1 MYQSSPTIHE
11 QSPRDK
17 STRKPLP
24 LRDQK
29 DAGLESLRK
38 SPGPQNAISP
48 PRPQTARGPRR
59 PSDAAMQNTERHFA
73 VANVGDD
80 GTIYLRPIERAPS
93 SFAAHPPAFGLPP
106 SPPMSPSELEMDS
119 PNYWHDGL
127 HESAAAATSVSVP
140 HHTAVPGVHDPRAS
154 STGSS
159 IRKDTGRRSSLTNP
173 HYSTRPVH
181 SALQQNPPAR
191 PSPRER
197 TERNP
202 AYDTN
207 RLHPGMARRHSIDR
221 PTPVDSPMILQVPIP
236 TYRIGTPR
244 IGDRGTVYLPDSFYS
259 EGSGTEDNRVSNFSH
274 LELDDVF
281 PAPPGM
287 QTPTAFLNYDPSRVL
302 TAAPNPPEATQGID
316 PNIYNAFVFD
326 SENPRYIRYMANGS
340 ILAATPARL
349 IAQITHVKFLDYDL
363 LSDFFLTYRSFLSSK
378 DLLRYLIARL
388 RWAVFCGGSGRIVR
402 VRAFVATR
410 HWILNYFMDD
420 FEPDYDLRLL
430 FCNLVDKLA
439 ADLYSRPDKGGGDL
453 QVIGE
458 LKKCWR
464 RVCDV
469 IWGTN
474 DGGHPFPAT
483 HDISP
488 GEPGGSMLIANGI
501 EQQDHARRQQEVQ
514 EDFFNQPS
522 FTQKHARIVSYDPM
536 DMANMVTSPTSPWR
550 ARQDS
555 MDVTSCSIPMWRRFG
570 NASPSFRPRA
580 LMPVTEITRPMGDV
594 AKLPSSA
601 HRHKQSKGSKSSTE
615 TAIVI
620 SPPQEDPIIFHPRN
634 EVGPFNSGD
643 LIRGV
648 LVPPP
653 LPQVTKQV
661 RMGREVGFD
670 SDMENSDRETK
681 RTNMVGQV
689 KRKLSSRNGTF
700 GSSRDGSATSSPK
713 RQDTG
718 NKRAKMPSK
727 TVLISRS
734 DFLAS
739 RVAEAYE
746 KLIREDQ
753 DEDRTTPKPEKQLP
767 LSNGLHHDQP
777 DQHERQGSLADIDKD
792 LPRPPKKSDRLN
804 SHMTTSSR
812 SIMIINDIDS
822 TPVPAMPAF
831 DLHDK
836 ITPSDNRMWQRPP
849 RRIQD
854 AFDMQNGDLPLGFS
868 QRDGALSPASGKSL
882 QPSINTLRIGSA
894 SERVQYSASTSARS
908 ESPPQG
914 LGLMLPGAPPES
926 PDGDFDTDVYRQSS
940 TIEPF
945 EAASDIGG
953 AYQKQLRRRPGG
965 DLRAADNVDE
975 LHSARPRRN
984 STGSVALNRM
994 SSTTSAT
1001 LSTEIVDA
1009 QLGSKLTR
1017 ARLISH
1023 HTNERDSGPIRRKS
1037 LQLLSTHSSRPNLRP
1052 SFQVEVDKLAKL
1064 PNDEEDDG
1072 GLESTLAKLEGRSP
1086 LASPTTGSMSIKSPI
1101 APPTSPEGQQ
1111 LAPAPSPDQ
1120 APSPPAKAKRRSRVQ
1135 VIGHPDHPETSRLN
1149 LDDQHSPLTETM
1161 GASIYNPSRTS
1172 RGTPEDRLR
1181 DSAMSEDPYL
1191 INGDRVVSSNGGR
1204 WSHMAAPTP
1213 RRSNSINKRNWPL
1226 VGSKDFS
1233 TEQPRS
1239 STRASSNTPK
1249 SSFLLNDDESL
1260 SSGDDEEEEPRN
1272 TSQASGRKSQGDR
1285 SFFIDED
1292 GEEDGRAR
1300 TPTFGA
1306 FDPPL
1311 SPPPSTP
1318 LPAIPFAPPLYDPIP
1333 DKAAKRLRTP
1343 GPDPF
1348 EQQQSLKEAASFPFP
1363 PTSKSPTPNFSLNQ
1377 PPKSAMKSKHI
1388 PLDASQASTQISR
1401 SLHASHTPFVLAF
1414 PSSLLASQLTIIER
1428 DALSEIDWQELV
1440 SLKWSAVPPTVQN
1453 WAEYMRLPS
1462 QSGVDIVIARFN
1474 LVVKWAVSEILLTND
1489 VHDRARTISK
1499 FIHVAAHSRRLRN
1512 FATMYQL
1519 TVALCSEKVVR
1530 LKRTWML
1537 VSAAEKE
1544 VLKALED
1551 IVQPM
1556 RNFARLRGEMESALL
1571 APALS
1576 PEDALTPPR
1585 SESRSNSR
1593 AGLRT
1598 AQSQASLDAKPDIV
1612 VRAGACIPFI
1622 GIYTHDLAFNAQ
1634 KPAFVDP
1641 EPATQNSSQN
1651 SLPSARGAFSANT
1664 TPKMGLTNGTSPSP
1678 TPPAPVASPSKHLQA
1693 QKKADK
1699 GSTPLNGTIAAGEES
1714 MVNFERFQTKAGIVK
1729 NLLRLLEA
1737 SARYSVRPNKELVA
1751 RCLWL
1756 AALEEGELEQRAKG
1770 LEPGT
1775 AGSGAGGRSGSAMG
1789 RSGSAMGMGR

>member
-1 MYQSSPTIHE
+1 MSS
-11 QSPRDK
+11 
-17 STRKPLP
+17 
-24 LRDQK
+24 
-29 DAGLESLRK
+29 
-38 SPGPQNAISP
+38 
-48 PRPQTARGPRR
+48 
-59 PSDAAMQNTERHFA
+59 TERHFA

-80 GTIYLRPIERAPS
+80 GTIYLRPSDRAPS
-93 SFAAHPPAFGLPP
+93 AFGAHPPAFGLPP
-106 SPPMSPSELEMDS
+106 SPPMSPSELEMEA

-140 HHTAVPGVHDPRAS
+140 HHTGVPGVHDPRAS

-159 IRKDTGRRSSLTNP
+159 IKKDMGRRSSLTNP
-173 HYSTRPVH
+173 HYPVRTAL

-191 PSPRER
+191 PVPRER

-202 AYDTN
+202 AYDSN
-207 RLHPGMARRHSIDR
+207 RLHPSMARRHSVDR

-244 IGDRGTVYLPDSFYS
+244 IGDRGTVYLHDSFYS
-259 EGSGTEDNRVSNFSH
+259 AGSEDEDNRVSNFSH

-287 QTPTAFLNYDPSRVL
+287 QTPTAFLNYDPSRAL

-326 SENPRYIRYMANGS
+326 SENPRYIRYMANGH

-430 FCNLVDKLA
+430 FCNLVNNLSN
-439 ADLYSRPDKGGGDL
+439 DLYTRPDKGGGDL

-474 DGGHPFPAT
+474 DGTHPFPAT

-488 GEPGGSMLIANGI
+488 GGPGGNKLILDGI
-501 EQQDHARRQQEVQ
+501 DEQDHARRQQEVQ

-522 FTQKHARIVSYDPM
+522 FAQKHARIVSYDPI

-550 ARQDS
+550 PRQDS

-570 NASPSFRPRA
+570 QASPSFRPRA
-580 LMPVTEITRPMGDV
+580 LMPVTEISRPLGEV
-594 AKLPSSA
+594 SKLPSSA

-620 SPPQEDPIIFHPRN
+620 SPPQEDPVIFHPRN

-661 RMGREVGFD
+661 RVGKEVGFD
-670 SDMENSDRETK
+670 SDVENSEREGK
-681 RTNMVGQV
+681 KTNMVGQV

-700 GSSRDGSATSSPK
+700 GSRDGSATSSPK

-718 NKRAKMPSK
+718 NKRAKMPTK
-727 TVLISRS
+727 TVLVSRS

-753 DEDRTTPKPEKQLP
+753 DGNRSTPKPELP
-767 LSNGLHHDQP
+767 NGHRGDSSDAGALVDG
-777 DQHERQGSLADIDKD
+777 QHERNGSIADIDKD
-792 LPRPPKKSDRLN
+792 LPAPPSRSDRFN

-812 SIMIINDIDS
+812 SIMIINDIEN
-822 TPVPAMPAF
+822 PVPAMPNF
-831 DLHDK
+831 DLHDQ
-836 ITPSDNRMWQRPP
+836 ITPADTRVWQRSP
-849 RRIQD
+849 RRIQN
-854 AFDMQNGDLPLGFS
+854 AFDMQSNGELPLGFP
-868 QRDGALSPASGKSL
+868 QREGALSPASPNSL
-882 QPSINTLRIGSA
+882 QPSVTSLKIGGA
-894 SERVQYSASTSARS
+894 SQRVQYSASTSARS

-914 LGLMLPGAPPES
+914 LGLLM
-926 PDGDFDTDVYRQSS
+926 PDASRGSYDDQSERNDYRQSS
-940 TIEPF
+940 TLEPF
-945 EAASDIGG
+945 DAVSDIGP

-975 LHSARPRRN
+975 LAHARPRRN
-984 STGSVALNRM
+984 STGSIALNRM
-994 SSTTSAT
+994 SRTTSAT
-1001 LSTEIVDA
+1001 LSTEIIDA
-1009 QLGSKLTR
+1009 QVGSKLTR
-1017 ARLISH
+1017 ARLVSH
-1023 HTNERDSGPIRRKS
+1023 HANDRHSGIPRRQS

-1086 LASPTTGSMSIKSPI
+1086 LASPTEPSLSIRSPV
-1101 APPTSPEGQQ
+1101 APPASPEGQE
-1111 LAPAPSPDQ
+1111 LIAAAPAPTTTPEQ
-1120 APSPPAKAKRRSRVQ
+1120 IPSPPPTKPKRRSRVQ
-1135 VIGHPDHPETSRLN
+1135 VIGHPDHPETSRLI
-1149 LDDQHSPLTETM
+1149 LDDQHSPITETM

-1172 RGTPEDRLR
+1172 RGTPDARLR

-1204 WSHMAAPTP
+1204 WSHVAAPTP
-1213 RRSNSINKRNWPL
+1213 RRSNSVSKSNWPL
-1226 VGSKDFS
+1226 VGGKDS
-1233 TEQPRS
+1233 AHDQPRS

-1260 SSGDDEEEEPRN
+1260 SSDDGHDDDEQRN
-1272 TSQASGRKSQGDR
+1272 TSRASGRQSRGDQ

-1292 GEEDGRAR
+1292 GDEDIRAR

-1306 FDPPL
+1306 FEPPL

-1318 LPAIPFAPPLYDPIP
+1318 LPAIPFAAPPLYDPMP
-1333 DKAAKRLRTP
+1333 GKAATRLRTP
-1343 GPDPF
+1343 GPDPSK
-1348 EQQQSLKEAASFPFP
+1348 QGQSLKEASSFPFP
-1363 PTSKSPTPNFSLNQ
+1363 PAPAVKPTIASWQSNPNFSLNQ
-1377 PPKSAMKSKHI
+1377 LPAKSAMKTKHI
-1388 PLDASQASTQISR
+1388 PLDASQATTQISR

-1440 SLKWSAVPPTVQN
+1440 SLNWSAVPPTVHN

-1530 LKRTWML
+1530 LKRTWLL

-1544 VLKALED
+1544 VLKALET

-1556 RNFARLRGEMESALL
+1556 RNFARMRSEMEAALL
-1571 APALS
+1571 APALT
-1576 PEDALTPPR
+1576 PEEALTPP
-1585 SESRSNSR
+1585 EHSRSNSR

-1598 AQSQASLDAKPDIV
+1598 ATSHGSMDMIKSKAEIV
-1612 VRAGACIPFI
+1612 VQAGACVPFI

-1634 KPAFVDP
+1634 KPAFVDADP
-1641 EPATQNSSQN
+1641 GKGGSET
-1651 SLPSARGAFSANT
+1651 SLPSAKGAYSANT
-1664 TPKMGLTNGTSPSP
+1664 TPKMGLGTSP
-1678 TPPAPVASPSKHLQA
+1678 APSPSPKSASDQA
-1693 QKKADK
+1693 EGTSGVVKGKDK
-1699 GSTPLNGTIAAGEES
+1699 GSTPLNGTISTDPTA

-1737 SARYSVRPNKELVA
+1737 SARYAVRPNKEVVA

-1756 AALEEGELEQRAKG
+1756 AALEEGELEGRSRG

-1775 AGSGAGGRSGSAMG
+1775 AGTGTRSGGSRGSG
-1789 RSGSAMGMGR
+1789 R